1 MLIQAIYRYA
11 LLPAYE
17 SLYQRRHTLRYL
29 RELERSQWQSPD
41 QIQARQF
48 ASLKRILEHAEQ
60 HCPYYQRTWAGLGLR
75 SADLRSSDD
84 FRRWPLIEKNQIR
97 EHRLEMRAA
106 DIQRPLLAKSTGG
119 STGVPLQFDLDMG
132 SHERRWAAMLRGYG
146 WAGATPG
153 TKQFHLWGAP
163 VEPQS
168 GKKQLKDRI
177 FNLIQRR
184 HMVNSFQLSDS
195 TVPDILRELNQYRP
209 DVIVAYTGAMYQ
221 FARCLAERK
230 LQPFS
235 PKSIIVGAEKL
246 HGFQRETIE
255 SVFRCRLFET
265 YGSREFMLIG
275 AECSEHRGLHVT
287 SDQLLVE
294 ILNDDGQPTPA
305 GQVGNVVITDL
316 FNYGMPFIRYVN
328 GDQALAGF
336 DQCTCGRGLPL
347 LREVRGRR
355 LDAIRTP
362 DGKLVPGEFFP
373 HLFKD
378 FGAVRQFQIVQT
390 ALDRLELRVV
400 LLADM
405 KDSDRSRILEAIS
418 NIVGPQV
425 QLAWQPVPEIPLTKA
440 GKHMV
445 VVSHVSA
452 TSDPASG
459 TAGKPETT

>member
-1 MLIQAIYRYA
+1 MLIQAIYRHA
-11 LLPAYE
+11 VLPAYE

-29 RELERSQWQSPD
+29 RQLDRSQWLSAAE
-41 QIQARQF
+41 IQTQQF
-48 ASLKRILEHAEQ
+48 ASLKRIVEHAER
-60 HCPYYQRTWAGLGLR
+60 HCPYFQRSWSALGLS
-75 SADLRSSDD
+75 SADLRNLDD
-84 FRRWPLIEKNQIR
+84 FRRWPLTEKKQIR
-97 EHRLEMRAA
+97 ENRLEMRAT

-119 STGVPLQFDLDMG
+119 STGTPLQFDLDMG

-146 WAGATPG
+146 WAGGTPG

-163 VEPQS
+163 LEAQPL
-168 GKKQLKDRI
+168 KRRLKDRI
-177 FNLIQRR
+177 FNLVQRR
-184 HMVNSFQLSDS
+184 RMVNSFHLSDE
-195 TVPDILRELNQYRP
+195 TVPDILRELNRYRP
-209 DVIVAYTGAMYQ
+209 DVIVAYTGAIFQ
-221 FARCLAERK
+221 FARSLAERN
-230 LQPFS
+230 LHPFS

-246 HGFQRETIE
+246 HGFQRELIE
-255 SVFRCRLFET
+255 SVFRCRVFET

-287 SDQLLVE
+287 SEQLLVE

-305 GQVGNVVITDL
+305 GQAGNVVITDL

-378 FGAVRQFQIVQT
+378 FPAVRQFQVVQP
-390 ALDRLELRVV
+390 AQDRLELRVV
-400 LLADM
+400 LLPDM
-405 KDSDRSRILEAIS
+405 KDSDRSRILKIIS
-418 NIVGPQV
+418 ETVGQHV
-425 QLAWQPVPEIPLTKA
+425 QLAWQPVQDIPLTRT

-445 VVSHVSA
+445 VVSHVPA

-459 TAGKPETT
+459 TADKSETT